1 MSAEVPGANPSF
13 KIKDTAYTFNVEE
26 YISFLDQCEDFM
38 SVEKENFE
46 VMLDCISERLINCAD
61 AKTPIGEIRPQIKLL
76 KELGF
81 FLKNILSVEATE

>member
-1 MSAEVPGANPSF
+1 MSAEISVTKPLF
-13 KIKDTAYTFNVEE
+13 KIKETAYTFNVEE

-46 VMLDCISERLINCAD
+46 VILDCIAERLINCAD
-61 AKTPIGEIRPQIKLL
+61 ANTPIGEIRPQIKLL

-81 FLKNILSVEATE
+81 FLKNIVSVAPTV